1 MYLLVMIP
9 FLQVTKSTELH
20 LEVLAGAG
28 YQLLYLGLDQGQQG
42 VVASLFDLEHKEA
55 TASGLSESLNLSTWN
70 LTFTSPVCLSC
81 LLYCP
86 PWSSAAYIGLK
97 VCAREIFW
105 KKNMIRQITH
115 KPRFYAAQ
123 FLILKYAVQ
132 FLILTSRETFVHCR
146 FFFVN
151 VLFLLLYDMP
161 SRLTGW

>member
-1 MYLLVMIP
+1 MYLLEMIP

-81 LLYCP
+81 LLCYP
-86 PWSSAAYIGLK
+86 PLSSI
-97 VCAREIFW
+97 
-105 KKNMIRQITH
+105 H
-115 KPRFYAAQ
+115 RFESDVGSVRSGD
-123 FLILKYAVQ
+123 IL
-132 FLILTSRETFVHCR
+132 
-146 FFFVN
+146 
-151 VLFLLLYDMP
+151 
-161 SRLTGW
+161 